1 MSGRWPVRTRRQR
14 ALAWLLAVVLLLL
27 ANQWLGLYCLTPG
40 QALRQTERTYGID
53 STEVWTRVETPQAED
68 ETLRHWMLSYNQKS
82 VLLSTLTFA
91 PRTGW
96 NCQAVTLVTEQ
107 EEPVSAGYGDY
118 CNETEAGYE
127 TGYLFF
133 GIIRDPGIT
142 EVEIS
147 ACHASLGETETG
159 YDLVPYLEE
168 RVRLTS
174 SDFTTVDGRR
184 LFLAVLPLVTDPGGS
199 TYPSYS
205 VTGYRADGT
214 QAQVETVSH
223 GIQRSGL
230 S

>member
-1 MSGRWPVRTRRQR
+1 MSGRRPVRTRRQR
-14 ALAWLLAVVLLLL
+14 ALAWLLTVVLLLL

-53 STEVWTRVETPQAED
+53 PTEVWTRVETPQAED
-68 ETLRHWMLSYNQKS
+68 ETLRHWMLSYNPKS

-96 NCQAVTLVTEQ
+96 NCQAITLVTEQ
-107 EEPVSAGYGDY
+107 EEPISAGYGDY

-174 SDFTTVDGRR
+174 SDFTTVDALLRPNRRPAWRQPLSGSRRCWRRPPGRR
-184 LFLAVLPLVTDPGGS
+184 ACR
-199 TYPSYS
+199 
-205 VTGYRADGT
+205 TGRRRWRRCGT
-214 QAQVETVSH
+214 
-223 GIQRSGL
+223 GRS
-230 S
+230 